1 MKSNITVCYTL
12 ENNLRLIEVDAMES
26 IALVIRDNV
35 GCLGAEDEADEDE
48 IIITLHDRSLWKD
61 LFLRL

>member
-1 MKSNITVCYTL
+1 
-12 ENNLRLIEVDAMES
+12 MES